1 MINKQISDAHEQN
14 KEVAQEMSKLGINPR
29 LTVAEWMQKK
39 QEQKRSQ
46 IKDTLQD
53 WERYYNR

>member
-1 MINKQISDAHEQN
+1 MIDKQISDAHERN